1 MTLADH
7 LQSKKEILSNRFLNV
22 IFYACGCF
30 ASMHVC
36 APHAY
41 LVSWSPKESTG
52 SLGTEDTD
60 LCALPCECWELHSGR
75 APRTLNHP
83 VVTIQPQWLPLCLFI
98 LEGSSR
104 DSPGWS

>member
-60 LCALPCECWELHSGR
+60 LCALPRECWELHSG
-75 APRTLNHP
+75 PLITQL
-83 VVTIQPQWLPLCLFI
+83 LPSSHNGYLFVCLF
-98 LEGSSR
+98 
-104 DSPGWS
+104 